1 MNNSIAVIGLGAAGL
16 PLAAVIASNN
26 MNVIGVDINSKKCDL
41 INHGVN
47 PLPDEPG
54 LQNLIKKYGGGRLKA
69 STNYSDAANCTVYII
84 IVPLFIDENH
94 LPDYNHLH
102 EAVKNIGKILKRG
115 DVIVVETTVPP
126 YTTETLIRKWLE
138 EESNL
143 KLGDFYLACSPER
156 IMTGYSIS
164 RLKDF
169 PKVVGG
175 VDKESGLKAYNI
187 YKKFIPN
194 IKLVSSARVAEFIKI
209 IEGCYRD
216 VNIALANELFKIA
229 SILQVDF
236 KEAREYANHAYCNIH
251 QPSTGVGGHCI
262 PYYPWFL
269 IKEAERRGFYDYFRL
284 LKTAREINDEMVY
297 YWIKIILENC
307 LKINKPLTQV
317 KICVNGITFRKGVK
331 NTHYSRNMKIAEILK
346 EKGFNV
352 YVSDELLSK
361 KEIETLGFHYLK
373 PEAADLIFD
382 SFNLEV
388 KINPNPSLDD

>member
-1 MNNSIAVIGLGAAGL
+1 MKNSIAVVGLGAAGL

-26 MNVIGVDINSKKCDL
+26 INVIGVDLDSKKCDL
-41 INHGVN
+41 INNGVN

-54 LQNLIKKYGGGRLKA
+54 LQELIKEYGGWRLKA
-69 STNYSDAANCTVYII
+69 STSYRDAADCPVYII
-84 IVPLFIDENH
+84 IVPLFIDKNH
-94 LPDYNHLH
+94 LPDYNYLNN
-102 EAVKNIGKILKRG
+102 AVKNIGRILKKG
-115 DVIVVETTVPP
+115 DIVVVETTIPP
-126 YTTETLIRKWLE
+126 YTTETLIKRWLE
-138 EESNL
+138 EESGL
-143 KLGDFYLACSPER
+143 KLGEFYLAHSPER

-169 PKVVGG
+169 PKVIGG
-175 VDKESGLKAYNI
+175 VDKESGLKAYDV
-187 YKKFIPN
+187 YKQFIPN

-236 KEAREYANHAYCNIH
+236 NEAREYANHAYCNIH
-251 QPSTGVGGHCI
+251 LPSTGVGGHCI

-269 IKEAERRGFYDYFRL
+269 IKEAEVRGFYDYTRL

-297 YWIKIILENC
+297 YWVNVILETC
-307 LKINKPLTQV
+307 LKIDKPLNQI
-317 KICVNGITFRKGVK
+317 KICVKGITYRKGVK
-331 NTHYSRNMKIAEILK
+331 STHYSRNMKIAEILK

-352 YVSDELLSK
+352 YVFDELLSK
-361 KEIETLGFHYLK
+361 KEIENLGLNHLQ
-373 PEAADLIFD
+373 PESADIVFD

-388 KINPNPSLDD
+388 KINPCQKL